1 MSAKAFLNVSIA
13 GAQAGVSAIALYSSL
28 SSNACHAAYVSVVN
42 SLLAVTTY
50 PSDSAAFNGTLGH
63 LIYPVWRVSLERS
76 PEMCTFSMRVTG
88 FSAKRRHSVSSSL
101 ESPPFLVALIL
112 KYWYGVVAFTS
123 MRVHVEAVYVLP
135 LNSVSL
141 YQCSPSF
148 EPRITPSTGARAVA
162 CG

>member
-42 SLLAVTTY
+42 SLLAVATY
-50 PSDSAAFNGTLGH
+50 PSDSLAFKLFRGH
-63 LIYPVWRVSLERS
+63 LMYPVWRVSLESS
-76 PEMCTFSMRVTG
+76 PEMCTFSILVTG

-101 ESPPFLVALIL
+101 ESPPFLVAHIL

-141 YQCSPSF
+141 YHASPSF
-148 EPRITPSTGARAVA
+148 EPRMTPSFGARSIV

>member
-63 LIYPVWRVSLERS
+63 LMYPVWRVSLESS
-76 PEMCTFSMRVTG
+76 PEMCTFSILVTG
-88 FSAKRRHSVSSSL
+88 FSAKRRHSLNDTTVF
-101 ESPPFLVALIL
+101 PPIFVTTRA
-112 KYWYGVVAFTS
+112 KYV
-123 MRVHVEAVYVLP
+123 
-135 LNSVSL
+135 
-141 YQCSPSF
+141 
-148 EPRITPSTGARAVA
+148 
-162 CG
+162 